1 MNWKFWTKK
10 EKEQPEKKKSAVRE
24 WWDAILFAV
33 VAATLIRWLIMEA
46 YTIPTPSMEN
56 SMLVGDFLFVS
67 KFHYGTRTP
76 RTPHANA
83 AYASKNL
90 VHQHSIVFR
99 LDSTSLLP
107 FARLYACKTK

>member
-1 MNWKFWTKK
+1 MNWKFWKSTPAT
-10 EKEQPEKKKSAVRE
+10 EAAPKKKTFVRE
-24 WWDAILFAV
+24 WFDAILFAV

-76 RTPHANA
+76 KTP
-83 AYASKNL
+83 L
-90 VHQHSIVFR
+90 QLPLTHQKIWFTDIPS
-99 LDSTSLLP
+99 
-107 FARLYACKTK
+107 